1 MNKVE
6 LDKVFEELDL
16 VSKYLDLIW
25 LQLHNTKAYLEH
37 LETSKIELFV
47 KIVYGFQLLF
57 LQLQNPLR

>member
-25 LQLHNTKAYLEH
+25 LQHHNTKAYLEH
-37 LETSKIELFV
+37 LETSKIELFA